1 MEKLIREPLLHF
13 LLIGALLF
21 VVFDLLNDEPEQQQ
35 LKVINVTKA
44 DIENLTNNFRNTWQ
58 RPPSEQELNQLIE
71 EKVRDEITYQ
81 EALALG
87 LQNEDIYIKRRLRM
101 KLESLYID
109 LSARNKPTQSELKDY
124 LERHAQD
131 FTIDSQLAFSQI
143 YFSPT
148 NHSREQIDTQ
158 IETLKEQLNQ
168 DGTQVDIE
176 QLGDPTLLASH
187 YPMMSVKTVHNQ
199 FGKAFAEST
208 DTLETGQ
215 WAGPIR
221 SQYGYHLVKV
231 EQRIAGYVPN
241 LSEVRLTVERGVISE
256 RRQQLLDSHYRR
268 LRQQYT
274 VNIINSDNQEATP

>member
-71 EKVRDEITYQ
+71 EKVRDDITYQ

-148 NHSREQIDTQ
+148 HHSREQIETQ

-168 DGTQVDIE
+168 DGTKMDIE
-176 QLGDPTLLASH
+176 QLGDPTLLASY

-231 EQRIAGYVPN
+231 EQRIPSYVPD

-256 RRQQLLDSHYRR
+256 RRQQLLDSHYQR
-268 LRQQYT
+268 LRGQYT